1 MNQTIEDLKRRW
13 SIRKFK
19 DEQIT
24 DENYYNG
31 LFSKYYDEHGDKKL
45 IINNTS
51 WSFWLKFFKLIKKKL
66 WWVELTH
73 LHFFRSR
80 YS

>member
-24 DENYYNG
+24 DEELNTILEAGNMR
-31 LFSKYYDEHGDKKL
+31 LQLKALKTKKL
-45 IINNTS
+45 
-51 WSFWLKFFKLIKKKL
+51 L
-66 WWVELTH
+66 
-73 LHFFRSR
+73 
-80 YS
+80 